1 MILEVDS
8 INTFYGLSHILF
20 NVSIDVD
27 EKEVVCLLGRNG
39 AGKTTLIRSIMGL
52 TPPQSGSIKLRG
64 KEIAGKAPFKIS
76 RLGVG
81 IVPEDRRIFPDLM
94 VWENLDTG
102 RRQNVKQDVWTID
115 RIYELFPA
123 IKPLQNKRGGQLS
136 GGEQQ
141 MLSIAR
147 TLMSNPELL
156 LLDEPTE
163 GLAPIVIN
171 TLEEQIMNLKGTGIA
186 ILVSEQNLKSANKIG
201 DRAYIIDKGSIQFEG
216 TIREL
221 NEKEDVM
228 KRYLAV

>member
-20 NVSIDVD
+20 NVSLNVD

-136 GGEQQ
+136 CGEQQ

>member
-1 MILEVDS
+1 MILEVES

-20 NVSIDVD
+20 NVSIDVA

-52 TPPQSGSIKLRG
+52 TPPQSGSIKFRG
-64 KEIAGKAPFKIS
+64 KEIAGKAPFKVS

-102 RRQNVKQDVWTID
+102 RRQNVKQNVWTID

-163 GLAPIVIN
+163 GLAPIVVN
-171 TLEEQIMNLKGTGIA
+171 TLEEQIMNLKDTGIA